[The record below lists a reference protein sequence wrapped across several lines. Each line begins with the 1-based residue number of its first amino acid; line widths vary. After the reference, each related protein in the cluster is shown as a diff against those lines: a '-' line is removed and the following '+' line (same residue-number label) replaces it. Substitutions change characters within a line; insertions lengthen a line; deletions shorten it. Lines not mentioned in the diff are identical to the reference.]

1 MHDAFLAR
9 QRPSRVSPFPPV
21 HVNAPTF
28 QDSRCLPPERIRAV
42 ALPSACPANALS
54 DICFANALSS
64 ACEEWLRAA
73 GQRGQSPHV
82 FIEVRKPRLDP
93 CPLAIRERLQG
104 RVRHFGFCRW
114 MFPRARPGP
123 LEHPVPLRVVGTTAM
138 LDSRSFL
145 FEPGNRRRYA
155 GSGVENTESRHSPP

>member
-1 MHDAFLAR
+1 
-9 QRPSRVSPFPPV
+9 VSPFPPV

-28 QDSRCLPPERIRAV
+28 QSSRCLPPERIRAC
-42 ALPSACPANALS
+42 ALSSACPANALS
-54 DICFANALSS
+54 DARFANALSS

-73 GQRGQSPHV
+73 GQRGSHRTCSSK
-82 FIEVRKPRLDP
+82 VRKPRLDP

-123 LEHPVPLRVVGTTAM
+123 LEHPVPRGWSGRLPCWTAKRKPKSN
-138 LDSRSFL
+138 LLELLS
-145 FEPGNRRRYA
+145 EPGNRRRYA